1 MRTMNTD
8 RILNPTVVAAVA
20 ILHLGLMALVWHVRE
35 PKIVENNAPI
45 EFVDL
50 GGLGGDAGAAAAVG
64 APKPAPAQTLP
75 PKPIPRPEPKPR
87 PKPVEV
93 KPVIKPV
100 ITQKVHADIQQPKE
114 PPKPVEKVKSEPKPE
129 PKVKPAEKTVE
140 KSVTKPAPSTVQSP
154 AEGSHGGSTAKEGKG
169 SGGSKSEGSGHGEGS
184 GGKKEGHGSGSGD
197 AAGGS
202 GAGSSRSNPVKA
214 SGMIPTPPYPAL
226 SQENGE
232 EGTVVLTV
240 LVAPGGNVASVTVTK
255 SSGSARL
262 DRAARNAAQKGHFNA
277 NVWTQFRVPVRFSLS
292 G

>member
-1 MRTMNTD
+1 MNTD

-20 ILHLGLMALVWHVRE
+20 ILHFGLMALVWHARE

-50 GGLGGDAGAAAAVG
+50 GGLGGDAADVG
-64 APKPAPAQTLP
+64 APKPTSAQTP
-75 PKPIPRPEPKPR
+75 PAKPMPRPDPKPE

-100 ITQKVHADIQQPKE
+100 ITQKKHADIQQPKE
-114 PPKPVEKVKSEPKPE
+114 LPKPVEKVKPEPKPE
-129 PKVKPAEKTVE
+129 LKPEPKAKPAEKTVE
-140 KSVTKPAPSTVQSP
+140 KPAAKPVPSTALSS
-154 AEGSHGGSTAKEGKG
+154 AEGSYGGSAAKEGKG
-169 SGGSKSEGSGHGEGS
+169 SGGGVKGESSGHGEGG
-184 GGKKEGHGSGSGD
+184 GGKREGHGSGGGD
-197 AAGGS
+197 AADGS